1 MYQSF
6 NTLLSAT
13 ICNNQ
18 RRKHSRLYSED
29 SKMGL
34 LDLNPKVLYKSIE
47 CGLNH
52 DLHPLKTYNGSQ
64 EYFKHQERNVCA
76 KIF

>member
-1 MYQSF
+1 MLQYAIINVASILDYTVIQNVTF
-6 NTLLSAT
+6 GLE
-13 ICNNQ
+13 
-18 RRKHSRLYSED
+18 RK
-29 SKMGL
+29 
-34 LDLNPKVLYKSIE
+34 VVYKSIE
-47 CGLNH
+47 YGLNH